1 MPVFSYKAVD
11 FHGGSQSEIQS
22 GTLSAN
28 SAYEART
35 ELRDRGLR
43 ILSVTEQTATRTT
56 ISVSTTPGRYSGRFA
71 GVMSELATLLG
82 TGIPL
87 LEAMKSVA
95 HQQPRLIHVTLMQL
109 RDRVSSGV
117 SLTEAMQEQPEM
129 FDPLCIRMTEVGENS
144 GTLDVTLRHWAEYK
158 EKSLQFRDRV
168 TTALTYPVFVAL
180 TGVVV
185 TIFLMTFVLPMLLE
199 SLVDSG
205 KPLPLPTKIAKAMSD
220 LFTQHGIELGIGFVI
235 VIIVFVALIRTERGG
250 WFWHALLLKLPVFG
264 LLARKQAVSRI
275 AFLIATLTKSGIPF
289 LQALELTAKSSDNRV
304 IRQALLDAA
313 DAVRSGHDIAPAM
326 QQTDAFPMSVI
337 QVFSVGQESGR
348 LDEMLD
354 RLAMD
359 YDRQVSKTTER
370 LATILE
376 PVLILTLA
384 VFVGFILFATILPI
398 LEAGNV
404 L

>member
-1 MPVFSYKAVD
+1 MPVYAYKALD
-11 FHGGSQSEIQS
+11 ARGHPSDGS
-22 GTLSAN
+22 LSAI
-28 SAYEART
+28 SPYEART
-35 ELRDRGLR
+35 DLRDRGLR
-43 ILSVTEQTATRTT
+43 VLSITEQKATRVN
-56 ISVSTTPGRYSGRFA
+56 ISLSTTPGRYSARFA
-71 GVMSELATLLG
+71 GVIGELSTLLG

-87 LEAMKSVA
+87 LEAIKSVA
-95 HQQPRLIHVTLMQL
+95 HQQPRLVHVALMQL
-109 RDRVSSGV
+109 RDRVSSGI

-129 FDPLCIRMTEVGENS
+129 FDQLCVRMTEVGES
-144 GTLDVTLRHWAEYK
+144 AGTLDQTLRYWSEYK
-158 EKSLQFRDRV
+158 ERSLQFRDRV
-168 TTALTYPVFVAL
+168 VTALTYPIFVAL

-199 SLVDSG
+199 SLLDSG
-205 KPLPLPTKIAKAMSD
+205 KPLPWPTQMAKFGSD
-220 LFTQHGIELGIGFVI
+220 LFVHYGFELTIGLM
-235 VIIVFVALIRTERGG
+235 IIATTMFFLLRTERGC
-250 WFWHALLLKLPVFG
+250 WYWHIFLLKIPVFG
-264 LLARKQAVSRI
+264 LLTRKQSVSRI
-275 AFLIATLTKSGIPF
+275 AFLISTLTKSGVPF

-304 IRQALLDAA
+304 IRKALLDAA

-326 QQTDAFPMSVI
+326 QKTDAFPMSVI
-337 QVFSVGQESGR
+337 QVFSVGQESGH

-354 RLAMD
+354 RLATD

-398 LEAGNV
+398 LEAGDV

>member
-1 MPVFSYKAVD
+1 MPVYSYKTTDSRGIV
-11 FHGGSQSEIQS
+11 SE

-28 SAYEART
+28 SSYEART
-35 ELRDRGLR
+35 DLRDRGLR
-43 ILSVTEQTATRTT
+43 VLSITEQKATRVS
-56 ISVSTTPGRYSGRFA
+56 ISLSTTPGHYSARFA
-71 GVMSELATLLG
+71 GVVGELSTLLG

-87 LEAMKSVA
+87 LEAIKSVA
-95 HQQPRLIHVTLMQL
+95 HQQPRLVHVALMQL
-109 RDRVSSGV
+109 RDRVSSGI
-117 SLTEAMQEQPEM
+117 SLTEAMQEQSEM
-129 FDPLCIRMTEVGENS
+129 FDPLCIRMTEVGES
-144 GTLDVTLRHWAEYK
+144 AGTLDQTLRYWSEYK
-158 EKSLQFRDRV
+158 ERSLQFRDRV
-168 TTALTYPVFVAL
+168 VTALTYPIFVAL

-199 SLVDSG
+199 SLLDSG
-205 KPLPLPTKIAKAMSD
+205 KPLPWPTQIAKFGSD
-220 LFTQHGIELGIGFVI
+220 LLVHYGFELTIGLA
-235 VIIVFVALIRTERGG
+235 IIVVAFIFLLRTERGY
-250 WFWHALLLKLPVFG
+250 WVWHASLLKIPVFG
-264 LLARKQAVSRI
+264 LLARKQTVSRI
-275 AFLIATLTKSGIPF
+275 AFLISTLTKSGIPF

-304 IRQALLDAA
+304 IRKALLDTA

-326 QQTDAFPMSVI
+326 QKTDAFPMSVI
-337 QVFSVGQESGR
+337 QVFAVGQESGH

-354 RLAMD
+354 RLATD

-384 VFVGFILFATILPI
+384 IFVGFILFATILPI

>member
-1 MPVFSYKAVD
+1 MPVFSYKSVD
-11 FHGGSQSEIQS
+11 PRGLVSQ

-28 SAYEART
+28 SPYEARA
-35 ELRDRGLR
+35 EIRERGLR
-43 ILSVTEQTATRTT
+43 LLVLAEQSPPRPFIAWNTA
-56 ISVSTTPGRYSGRFA
+56 PGRYSARFA
-71 GVMSELATLLG
+71 SVLGELATLLG

-95 HQQPRLIHVTLMQL
+95 HQQPRLVHTALMRL
-109 RDRVSSGV
+109 RDRVSGGA
-117 SLTEAMQEQPEM
+117 SLTEAMAEQPEM
-129 FDPLCIRMTEVGENS
+129 FDTLCVRMTEVGENS
-144 GTLDVTLRHWAEYK
+144 GTLDITLRHWADYK
-158 EKSLQFRDRV
+158 ERSLMFRDRV
-168 TTALTYPVFVAL
+168 TTAVTYPAFVAVI
-180 TGVVV
+180 GIFV

-199 SLVDSG
+199 SLIESG
-205 KPLPLPTKIAKAMSD
+205 KPLPLPTQIAKLGSD
-220 LFTQHGIELGIGFVI
+220 IFVHHGKELILVFVLFVI
-235 VIIVFVALIRTERGG
+235 GLVILIKTPKGR
-250 WFWHALLLKLPVFG
+250 WCWHAFLLKLPVFG

-275 AFLIATLTKSGIPF
+275 AFLIATLTKSGVPF
-289 LQALELTAKSSDNRV
+289 LSALELTAKSSENLI

-313 DAVRSGHDIAPAM
+313 DAVRSGHDIAPAL
-326 QQTDAFPMSVI
+326 QKTDTFPMSVI

-354 RLAMD
+354 RLAVD
-359 YDRQVSKTTER
+359 YERQVAKTADR

-376 PVLILTLA
+376 PVLIVTLA